1 MARKLCEMSDKE
13 LIELAQGLHQAIY
26 TTECYSARDVV
37 LFWQALNEL
46 ERRGYRVER
55 REELIIRRE

>member
-1 MARKLCEMSDKE
+1 MARKLCEMSDEE

-26 TTECYSARDVV
+26 ITECYSAHDVV
-37 LFWQALNEL
+37 LFWQALDEL